1 MISKVILEKVKIFKI
16 IMTKMKQGVEEKMFC
31 RIINQALTSN
41 KKGCPQLI
49 FWEIDLKS
57 LIYIQKIHQWRA
69 KIKISQDPNIIK
81 I

>member
-1 MISKVILEKVKIFKI
+1 MISKVILEKVKIKI

-49 FWEIDLKS
+49 F
-57 LIYIQKIHQWRA
+57 
-69 KIKISQDPNIIK
+69 
-81 I
+81 